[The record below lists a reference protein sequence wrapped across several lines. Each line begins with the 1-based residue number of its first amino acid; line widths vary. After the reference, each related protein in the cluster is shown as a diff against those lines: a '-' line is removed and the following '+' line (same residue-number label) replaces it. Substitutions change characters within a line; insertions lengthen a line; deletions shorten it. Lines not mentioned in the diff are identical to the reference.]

1 MNLGV
6 ERFLISEFWPWA
18 PTWCGFKESWG
29 GVKSSQAPAPHQINA
44 PNPSPLTGSP
54 SHLPSWKGTDF
65 STLFKI
71 WGQTKFQIPFCFPRI
86 VLLVL
91 VLGGFFGPPWTT
103 LGSNFIY
110 KHTEKHQNS
119 HCIWSSWNYS
129 VFPCKFTRLSLWT
142 LINLGFFFLILEHH
156 FQTISP
162 WKGCPDW
169 INWRDPVMPQNKQ
182 EIMEKSPLIMSINEG
197 HKNYLDL
204 ELVQEFSAEGAS
216 PFLQCL

>member
-44 PNPSPLTGSP
+44 PNPSPLTGFP
-54 SHLPSWKGTDF
+54 SHLPSWEGTDF

-119 HCIWSSWNYS
+119 HFEIIQFFHVNLPGWVSELWSIWAF
-129 VFPCKFTRLSLWT
+129 FPDFRASLSNHLPMERVPRLNQLKRPSNAT
-142 LINLGFFFLILEHH
+142 
-156 FQTISP
+156 
-162 WKGCPDW
+162 K
-169 INWRDPVMPQNKQ
+169 
-182 EIMEKSPLIMSINEG
+182 
-197 HKNYLDL
+197 
-204 ELVQEFSAEGAS
+204 
-216 PFLQCL
+216 